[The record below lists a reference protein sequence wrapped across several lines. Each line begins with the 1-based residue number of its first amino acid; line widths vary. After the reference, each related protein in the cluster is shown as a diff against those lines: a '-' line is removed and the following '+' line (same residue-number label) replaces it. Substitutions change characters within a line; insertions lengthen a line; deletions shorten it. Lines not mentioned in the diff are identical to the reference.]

1 MCLAGACELLSVFV
15 PLLATCSLRPVWQIL
30 LQRTFLST
38 VPDLE
43 HDCLVTCVAVC
54 VWCSGCRLSGSIS
67 REVALLTYLTQ
78 LQLQH
83 NSLSG
88 SIEDGLWTLPQL
100 QYADLS
106 SNRFY
111 GTLSRMTG

>member
-1 MCLAGACELLSVFV
+1 MCELGGVTHVSCVFAV
-15 PLLATCSLRPVWQIL
+15 
-30 LQRTFLST
+30 
-38 VPDLE
+38 
-43 HDCLVTCVAVC
+43 VA
-54 VWCSGCRLSGSIS
+54 CRLSGSIS

-88 SIEDGLWTLPQL
+88 ALEDGLWTLPQL